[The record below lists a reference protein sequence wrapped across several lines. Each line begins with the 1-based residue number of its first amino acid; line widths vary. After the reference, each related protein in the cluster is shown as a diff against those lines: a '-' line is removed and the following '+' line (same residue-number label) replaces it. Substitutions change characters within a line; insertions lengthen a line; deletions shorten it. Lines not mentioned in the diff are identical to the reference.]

1 MIAPEPLGSE
11 GRGHGA
17 PSGKQPDIKQEVRDA
32 AAALNRPAPTDQTS
46 MTSDL
51 TIDEEFALHS
61 IGWEPVE
68 LVCGVSLHAVPMG
81 VWNWGQGEITYA
93 STAYARSFAAATERI
108 HRECAKAGGHGVVGV
123 RVDWAVHQY
132 HVDVALVG
140 TAVRPVGGGRT
151 APGSV
156 FVSDLSG
163 RDFTLLHAAGWAP
176 LGLAAGASFV
186 YAPRRS
192 MGDTMRQSSQ
202 NVELTNFTEAM
213 YAARESAMERMQ
225 ESAIAMQGT
234 GVVEVKV
241 TEGPMAFAHHAVGF
255 TAYGTVVRLAGDQ
268 HRTIAPMV
276 VVPMDD
282 PVRQFDVGALGGSE
296 GRGSR

>member
-1 MIAPEPLGSE
+1 MGSE
-11 GRGHGA
+11 EPGRGA
-17 PSGKQPDIKQEVRDA
+17 PDIRQELRDA
-32 AAALNRPAPTDQTS
+32 AAALSRPAPAGQTS

-51 TIDEEFALHS
+51 TIDEEFAMHS

-68 LVCGVSLHAVPMG
+68 LVCGVSLHAIPMG
-81 VWNWGQGEITYA
+81 VWNWGQGEITFA
-93 STAYARSFAAATERI
+93 SAAYVRSFAAATERI

-123 RVDWAVHQY
+123 RVDWAVHQ
-132 HVDVALVG
+132 HHIDVTLVG
-140 TAVRPVGGGRT
+140 TAVRPVGGART
-151 APGSV
+151 APRSV

-163 RDFTLLHAAGWAP
+163 RDFTLLHSAGWAP

-213 YAARESAMERMQ
+213 YAAREAAMERMQ
-225 ESAIAMQGT
+225 ESAIAMKGT

-268 HRTIAPMV
+268 HRTMAPLV
-276 VVPMDD
+276 VVPVDD
-282 PVRQFDVGALGGSE
+282 AVRQFDVGALR
-296 GRGSR
+296 GR

>member
-1 MIAPEPLGSE
+1 MTVPAPLAADDGPGLDPRAEM
-11 GRGHGA
+11 RA
-17 PSGKQPDIKQEVRDA
+17 A
-32 AAALNRPAPTDQTS
+32 AAALVGRPGSAPGR

-51 TIDEEFALHS
+51 SIDEELVLHS
-61 IGWEPVE
+61 VGWEPVE
-68 LVCGVSLHAVPMG
+68 LVSGVSLHSVPMG

-93 STAYARSFAAATERI
+93 SAAYARSFAHATERI
-108 HRECAKAGGHGVVGV
+108 HAQCTHAGGHGVVGV
-123 RVDWAVHQY
+123 
-132 HVDVALVG
+132 HVEWTVERNHIDVLLTG
-140 TAVRPVGGGRT
+140 TAVRPVGAKGLGT
-151 APGSV
+151 GPV

-163 RDFTLLHAAGWAP
+163 RDFALLHAAGWAP

-192 MGDTMRQSSQ
+192 MGATMKQSGQ

-225 ESAIAMQGT
+225 AAAIDLGGT

-255 TAYGTVVRLAGDQ
+255 TAYGTVVRLIAAE
-268 HRTIAPMV
+268 HRNPGARMV
-276 VVPMDD
+276 LPMDD
-282 PVRQFDVGALGGSE
+282 PVVGFDATSLRNS
-296 GRGSR
+296 

>member
-1 MIAPEPLGSE
+1 
-11 GRGHGA
+11 
-17 PSGKQPDIKQEVRDA
+17 
-32 AAALNRPAPTDQTS
+32 

-51 TIDEEFALHS
+51 SIDEELVLHS
-61 IGWEPVE
+61 VGWEPVE
-68 LVCGVSLHAVPMG
+68 LVSGVSLHSVPMG

-93 STAYARSFAAATERI
+93 SAAYARSFAHATERI
-108 HRECAKAGGHGVVGV
+108 HAQCTRAGGHGVVGV
-123 RVDWAVHQY
+123 
-132 HVDVALVG
+132 HVEWTVERNHIDVMLTG
-140 TAVRPVGGGRT
+140 TAVRPVGATSLGTG
-151 APGSV
+151 PV

-163 RDFTLLHAAGWAP
+163 RDFALLHAAGWAP

-192 MGDTMRQSSQ
+192 MGATMKQSGQ

-225 ESAIAMQGT
+225 AAAIDLGGT

-255 TAYGTVVRLAGDQ
+255 TAYGTVVRLIAAE
-268 HRTIAPMV
+268 HRNPGARMV
-276 VVPMDD
+276 LPMDD
-282 PVRQFDVGALGGSE
+282 PVVGFDATSLRNS
-296 GRGSR
+296 

>member
-1 MIAPEPLGSE
+1 VTVREPLG
-11 GRGHGA
+11 GDQGGTV
-17 PSGKQPDIKQEVRDA
+17 DIKAEMRSA
-32 AAALNRPAPTDQTS
+32 AAAFAKAPKTNATR

-51 TIDEEFALHS
+51 SIDEELVLHS

-68 LVCGVSLHAVPMG
+68 LVSGVSMHSVPIG
-81 VWNWGQGEITYA
+81 VWNWGQGEISYA
-93 STAYARSFAAATERI
+93 SAAYAHSFANATQRL
-108 HRECAKAGGHGVVGV
+108 HDQCTKAGGHGVVGV
-123 RVDWAVHQY
+123 HVEWAVERH
-132 HVDVALVG
+132 HVDVALTG
-140 TAVRPVGGGRT
+140 TAVRPVG
-151 APGSV
+151 AKSLGSDPV

-192 MGDTMRQSSQ
+192 MGATMKQSGQ

-225 ESAIAMQGT
+225 TSAIALGGS

-241 TEGPMAFAHHAVGF
+241 TEGPMDFAHHAVGF
-255 TAYGTVVRLAGDQ
+255 TAYGTVVRLVAGE
-268 HRTIAPMV
+268 HRNIGAQMIL
-276 VVPMDD
+276 PMDD
-282 PVRQFDVGALGGSE
+282 ATAAFDATAL
-296 GRGSR
+296 RGD